1 MSNPWVCLQPAGLTG
16 REQGSAGRRGVAGLT
31 MAGLRGE
38 PFPSPFATPHGVGNS
53 RPVVDVLWGVLN
65 VVAGVSL
72 LAYAP
77 VAVGF
82 NLPFISAVVG
92 ARWRSSLEMA
102 ALQELAHHRRAR
114 GSPVPLLKRVK
125 GHFTSPRHL
134 IAGPANLAS
143 TLTPGAPAGGVRGC
157 SGGQFFLVGSNS
169 LLNVPEH
176 EGCV

>member
-38 PFPSPFATPHGVGNS
+38 PFPSAFATPHGVGNS

-82 NLPFISAVVG
+82 NLPFISAHFT
-92 ARWRSSLEMA
+92 RN
-102 ALQELAHHRRAR
+102 RRAQR
-114 GSPVPLLKRVK
+114 REKTAIAAADVQQRRRRNRQVALERRPA
-125 GHFTSPRHL
+125 HL
-134 IAGPANLAS
+134 DERLVW
-143 TLTPGAPAGGVRGC
+143 VR
-157 SGGQFFLVGSNS
+157 
-169 LLNVPEH
+169 EH
-176 EGCV
+176 EVVEMR